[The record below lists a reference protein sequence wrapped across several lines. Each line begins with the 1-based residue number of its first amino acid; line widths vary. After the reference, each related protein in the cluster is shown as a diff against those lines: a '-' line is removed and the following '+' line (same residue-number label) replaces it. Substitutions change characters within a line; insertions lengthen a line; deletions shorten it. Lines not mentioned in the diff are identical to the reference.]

1 MKILCRG
8 GLGAT
13 STRKAT
19 TAAIIPR
26 NQAANLNNDDVDYI
40 DLLKEMMVEDGG
52 VELTLV

>member
-1 MKILCRG
+1 M
-8 GLGAT
+8 GAT
-13 STRKAT
+13 STRKVT

-40 DLLKEMMVEDGG
+40 DLLKEMIIEDGG